1 MPVLILS
8 HRMVIVI
15 VLLIAICLS
24 GAWRFRR
31 SALSHGVPGTVTLAD
46 AGQRIEIIARGREF
60 SWRFLSAGADR
71 IYDTKDDLFWN
82 RQLVLPPHTPV
93 DFILRS
99 DDYIYTFSLAGLKG
113 IAIQGLE
120 SAVHFQT
127 PRAGSFTLEA
137 DPLCGYRPYH
147 DDIMGTISIDPALRP
162 GEVHEGDCVAAT
174 E

>member
-1 MPVLILS
+1 MPGLIFS
-8 HRMVIVI
+8 YRMVIVT

-24 GAWRFRR
+24 GAWRWRR
-31 SALSHGVPGTVTLAD
+31 SAMSHSVPGTVRLAEV
-46 AGQRIEIIARGREF
+46 GQPITIVARGHEF

-71 IYDTKDDLFWN
+71 IFETKDDLLWN

-93 DFILRS
+93 DFLLRS

-113 IAIQGLE
+113 IAIQGIE

-127 PRAGSFTLEA
+127 PDTGSFTLEV

-162 GEVHEGDCVAAT
+162 GEIRKGDRVAAT